1 MAREF
6 DSLIAVLHAD
16 VLDAPSSKTPRE
28 IAENLG
34 FKRYST
40 FMNQIEQQEGFKL
53 DANMVLPLMR
63 QTGSKRPLHYLAD
76 RLGCVVLDLPNP
88 GHPGLEALSLQAIKA
103 APRKVGEG
111 AGGLTARPA
120 GDGVVGG
127 CRETPFLPRDKI
139 YEGLCPPSWDVH
151 RISEDA
157 FSMRRGSGPGEGRV
171 GFGPR
176 GLPPPRLRPR
186 GRGRQPARSLARTT
200 TDTRA
205 PAGRFGRHSLPLSV
219 RIPARNFHEG
229 GAWFSS
235 RRGPG
240 LLAQGGILGGPCV
253 LSHRSGKAA
262 GQGVFWR
269 FGRQRAIAG
278 PPRLE
283 GTPQQ

>member
-103 APRKVGEG
+103 AQEVGEVLG
-111 AGGLTARPA
+111 AYREAA
-120 GDGVVGG
+120 EDGVVTDAEK
-127 CRETPFLPRDKI
+127 RHVRDKI
-139 YEGLCPPSWDVH
+139 YEALSALMTFT
-151 RISEDA
+151 RSLEDA
-157 FSMRRGSGPGEGRV
+157 
-171 GFGPR
+171 
-176 GLPPPRLRPR
+176 
-186 GRGRQPARSLARTT
+186 
-200 TDTRA
+200 
-205 PAGRFGRHSLPLSV
+205 
-219 RIPARNFHEG
+219 
-229 GAWFSS
+229 
-235 RRGPG
+235 
-240 LLAQGGILGGPCV
+240 
-253 LSHRSGKAA
+253 
-262 GQGVFWR
+262 
-269 FGRQRAIAG
+269 
-278 PPRLE
+278 
-283 GTPQQ
+283 